1 MLRLDYRAEPVR
13 RMVVLGESNAFG
25 MNASDPRNEWVQTV
39 GNLIR
44 DFQDEPLLVLNNAYP
59 ANVISPASP
68 GFHPDAD
75 DYTTRPTAL
84 ERYREDVIQQR
95 PDLFLM
101 AYGLNDSRC
110 GNPVESFIRDYGQ
123 IVHDVRAETS
133 ALVVCVG
140 PYWNTQYD
148 TDLWN
153 GLDQRPDFGL
163 FNRAGRDLVASYVEA
178 IERVAEQEDCLFVD
192 LFGPFESA
200 HWLLSDDQCHFHDL
214 GQRVLGQT
222 VFCAIAAN
230 CSFLSR
236 KSLRIAREGG
246 FTIGNTGGTNAA
258 SGPIRRWHGR

>member
-1 MLRLDYRAEPVR
+1 MLRRDYRAEPVR
-13 RMVVLGESNAFG
+13 RLVVLGESNAFG

-39 GNLIR
+39 ANLVR
-44 DFQDEPLLVLNNAYP
+44 DFQDEPVLVLNNAYP
-59 ANVISPASP
+59 ANVIGPASP
-68 GFHPDAD
+68 GYHPDAD

-84 ERYREDVIQQR
+84 QRYREHVIDER

-110 GNPVESFIRDYGQ
+110 ANPVDSFIRDYRR

-148 TDLWN
+148 LDLWN
-153 GLDQRPDFGL
+153 GLAEKPDFGL
-163 FNRAGRDLVASYVEA
+163 FDKAGRDLVVSYVEA
-178 IERVAEQEDCLFVD
+178 IRRVADQEDCLFVD
-192 LFGPFESA
+192 LFTPLESA

-222 VFCAIAAN
+222 VFGVIAAN
-230 CSFLSR
+230 SSFLSR
-236 KSLRIAREGG
+236 KSLRLARQGD
-246 FTIGNTGGTNAA
+246 FTIANTGGTNAA
-258 SGPIRRWHGR
+258 SGPIHRWHGR